1 MDYKEKLKYQFGGV
15 QFPEYESMFVDL
27 GRKETAETLANRY
40 TTNKAEYDNLQR
52 AMGSVQTLEGDT
64 YTVQDLGGRVGN
76 TMSNVVDSGAYEFG
90 SMAVSDSVTDF
101 MTDKKVLNA
110 VESWQNR
117 QKELEVIAQRRANGL
132 QSYDFGE
139 KPVIDPVTGL
149 AMRDPKTGEVIT
161 EHVTDTHV
169 TETQGVYQP
178 LSENKLPAEEKARQL
193 MQGIADDPIL
203 LQQVAANL
211 NLPVEQ
217 AMFMLQSGSAV
228 SGNKIRK
235 VAEAVLPLYMDSA
248 EGLQK
253 MRALQQLSVNDATG
267 TLYDTQEAQQVLF
280 QDLIS
285 AAAPQRGS
293 KLQYMQS
300 PYMKALADQETP
312 TSTPVEPR
320 QSVDIDKEIENPDFD
335 DYFNS
340 DGSSKGYET
349 DYGQDASY
357 QEWLGTEEGQEMI
370 RNERPLYAND
380 EEFYKAKG
388 IVTPEYSLKRVKKQL
403 AEGKDLLNI
412 RGNMTGK
419 LQYLREEYA
428 NVVPRLPGQTD
439 REYSEELWNG
449 IVQNPAIQI
458 GTVYS
463 PRIEGIESMKKVLG
477 NSPSLQ
483 VIDINNPT
491 NNPLTLNE
499 WGDKIADER
508 NDTWNPFNG
517 KFWDLDE
524 DWQKE
529 IITALQGGDT
539 DATVQINGL
548 TARGPLAGGIEI
560 TYTPADGS
568 DPFNLIVGD
577 KSKPLAEFKRLGAVS
592 DLIAQGKPNA
602 SKTINYPKPTKT
614 GDPITDG
621 KMPNGIT
628 HIDYTYKVRRNP
640 NHGNIESYVL
650 IEYKNSRTNQV
661 YKAVQRPETLGAV
674 VQGILDNSAARG
686 EELGLLFGGTKPK
699 GTTTF

>member
-1 MDYKEKLKYQFGGV
+1 MDYKEKLKYQYGGI

-52 AMGSVQTLEGDT
+52 AMGSVQTLKGDT
-64 YTVQDLGGRVGN
+64 YTVQDLGSRVGN
-76 TMSNVVDSGAYEFG
+76 TMSNIVDSGAYEFG

-161 EHVTDTHV
+161 EHVTNTHV

-267 TLYDTQEAQQVLF
+267 TLYDAQEAQQVLF

-312 TSTPVEPR
+312 TSTPVETR
-320 QSVDIDKEIENPDFD
+320 QSVDIDKEIEDVDFDKYFNPDGSAGSGEFQRTEGPVMTSGMRSGQI
-335 DYFNS
+335 S
-340 DGSSKGYET
+340 DAAGHHITSSE
-349 DYGQDASY
+349 
-357 QEWLGTEEGQEMI
+357 
-370 RNERPLYAND
+370 
-380 EEFYKAKG
+380 
-388 IVTPEYSLKRVKKQL
+388 SLKRVKKQL

-412 RGNMTGK
+412 RGNMSGK

-449 IVQNPAIQI
+449 IVKNPAVQI
-458 GTVYS
+458 GTVYA

-483 VIDINNPT
+483 FINIDNPT
-491 NNPLTLNE
+491 AAPLTLEELDANLDDSNNNL
-499 WGDKIADER
+499 GQLFD
-508 NDTWNPFNG
+508 F
-517 KFWDLDE
+517 DE
-524 DWQKE
+524 DWKKE
-529 IITALQGGDT
+529 IVTALQGGDT
-539 DATVQINGL
+539 EATVQINGL
-548 TARGPLAGGIEI
+548 TARGPLAGGMEI
-560 TYTPADGS
+560 TYTSSDG
-568 DPFNLIVGD
+568 DVFNLIVAD
-577 KSKPLAEFKRLGAVS
+577 KSKPMAQFKRIGAVS

-602 SKTINYPKPTKT
+602 KKRINYSRATKT

-621 KMPNGIT
+621 KMPKGVT
-628 HIDYTYKVRRNP
+628 DIDYEYKVRRNP
-640 NHGNIESYVL
+640 SSQEIQSYILVT
-650 IEYKNSRTNQV
+650 YKNSNTKQEYRTLMYPNSVGGTIQ
-661 YKAVQRPETLGAV
+661 T
-674 VQGILDNSAARG
+674 ILDNSAARG

>member
-1 MDYKEKLKYQFGGV
+1 MDYKEKLKYQYGGI

-52 AMGSVQTLEGDT
+52 AMGSVQTLKKDG

-117 QKELEVIAQRRANGL
+117 QKELEVISQRRANGL

-253 MRALQQLSVNDATG
+253 LRALQQLSVNDATG
-267 TLYDTQEAQQVLF
+267 TLYDAQEAQQVLF

-300 PYMKALADQETP
+300 PYTKALADQETP
-312 TSTPVEPR
+312 TSTPVESR
-320 QSVDIDKEIENPDFD
+320 QTVDIDPETENLDFDEHFNPD
-335 DYFNS
+335 
-340 DGSSKGYET
+340 GSKISIIP
-349 DYGQDASY
+349 GQQKDPWGGKTRPST
-357 QEWLGTEEGQEMI
+357 LEES
-370 RNERPLYAND
+370 
-380 EEFYKAKG
+380 
-388 IVTPEYSLKRVKKQL
+388 TKRVRKQI

-412 RGNMTGK
+412 RGNTEGK

-439 REYSEELWNG
+439 REYSEELWEG
-449 IVQNPAIQI
+449 IVQNPAVQI
-458 GTVYS
+458 GTVYA

-483 VIDINNPT
+483 VIDIDNPT
-491 NNPLTLNE
+491 NTPLTLNE
-499 WGDKIADER
+499 WGDQIADER

-539 DATVQINGL
+539 EATVQINGL
-548 TARGPLAGGIEI
+548 TARGPLAGGMEI
-560 TYTPADGS
+560 TYTSGDG
-568 DPFNLIVGD
+568 DVFNLIVGD
-577 KSKPLAEFKRLGAVS
+577 KSKPLAEFKRLGPVS

-621 KMPNGIT
+621 KMPNGVT

-640 NHGNIESYVL
+640 SHGNIESYVR